1 MNKKTGFPGHKACII
16 LLTCSLLAAI
26 GAGCNS
32 KPADLNGYQRSEQVT
47 DTVAIVMKNETEAII
62 IQLRPDKAPIT
73 VENFQKLVGE
83 GFYNGLTF
91 HRVVDGYLIQGGDPL
106 GNGQGGPGYTI
117 KGEFSLNR
125 ISNDLNHER
134 GSVSMA
140 RSADY
145 DSAGSQFFICQKPMS
160 NLDREYAVFGMVV
173 AGMDVVDRIAAV
185 PNSGSPNN
193 RPNRQQIM
201 EEIFFV
207 EPAGD

>member
-1 MNKKTGFPGHKACII
+1 M
-16 LLTCSLLAAI
+16 
-26 GAGCNS
+26 
-32 KPADLNGYQRSEQVT
+32 E
-47 DTVAIVMKNETEAII
+47 NETEAII

-140 RSADY
+140 RSEDY
-145 DSAGSQFFICQKPMS
+145 DSAGSQFFICQKAMPD
-160 NLDREYAVFGMVV
+160 LDREYAVFGMVV
-173 AGMDVVDRIAAV
+173 TGMAVVDRIAAV

-193 RPNRQQIM
+193 RPNRRQVM
-201 EEIFFV
+201 EEVFFV
-207 EPAGD
+207 KPADD

>member
-1 MNKKTGFPGHKACII
+1 MNQKNGIPGRLAGICLII
-16 LLTCSLLAAI
+16 CLLAGI
-26 GAGCNS
+26 SAGCSS
-32 KPADLNGYQRSEQVT
+32 KPADLNGYQRSDQVT

-62 IQLRPDKAPIT
+62 IELRPDKAPIT

-134 GSVSMA
+134 GSISMA

-145 DSAGSQFFICQKPMS
+145 DSAGSQFFICQKAMPD
-160 NLDREYAVFGMVV
+160 LDREYAVFGMVV
-173 AGMDVVDRIAAV
+173 AGMAVVDRIAAV

-193 RPNRQQIM
+193 RPNRRQEM
-201 EEIFFV
+201 EEVFFV
-207 EPAGD
+207 EPADD